1 MTTLQLS
8 FTFEQ
13 VLSLVKQ
20 LSQKDKI
27 KLGKELEKEGIAN
40 SLATLLQEFQTD
52 ELSFDTITNEVEAV
66 RQQLYEK

>member
-1 MTTLQLS
+1 MTTLQLN

-20 LSQKDKI
+20 LPQKDKI
-27 KLGKELEKEGIAN
+27 KLGKEGIAN

>member
-1 MTTLQLS
+1 MTTLQLN

-20 LSQKDKI
+20 LPQKDKI